1 MKTRWLHSCALVGA
15 CLLVAL
21 GTARAAEDKAK
32 PDATIHLSSKS
43 VAAGVGFSWGKGT
56 LKYQGKE
63 YELSVDGLT
72 VGSVGVSEVTATGEV
87 FDLKKLQDF
96 DGNYTAVTGG
106 GTLGGGGGGIVMEN
120 QNGVKVRMKATTQG
134 VSLTA
139 GVSGVKL
146 AIKK

>member
-1 MKTRWLHSCALVGA
+1 MKTRWLLSCALVGT
-15 CLLVAL
+15 CLLAVL
-21 GTARAAEDKAK
+21 GTARAAEKK

-56 LKYQGKE
+56 LKFQGKE

-87 FDLKKLQDF
+87 FDLKKLEDF
-96 DGNYTAVTGG
+96 DGTYTAVTGG
-106 GTLGGGGGGIVMEN
+106 GSLGGGGGGLVMEN
-120 QNGVKVRMKATTQG
+120 QNGVKVRMKATAQG

-146 AIKK
+146 AIKR